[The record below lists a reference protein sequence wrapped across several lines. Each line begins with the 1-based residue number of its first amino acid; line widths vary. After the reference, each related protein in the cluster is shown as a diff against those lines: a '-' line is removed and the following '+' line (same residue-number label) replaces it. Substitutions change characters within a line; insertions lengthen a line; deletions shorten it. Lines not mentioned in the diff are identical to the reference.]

1 MAEFTTDQA
10 TKYLRECLTRPRNPM
25 PFLLIEYAH
34 KQQKFTEIETRLQGH
49 FGFHDHAPSLHL
61 IARDAVCNLVLERD
75 KARAEQIENYKGWER
90 RRVAACGRINAG
102 LYGYCDPQAE
112 DDGISLAAID
122 TEMGQLMNEYHF
134 TDEDVA
140 AIECEVTPDDPRN
153 RTARVTVETAALNVL
168 QPDPAHGFLHRIR
181 VKIEVSAACESCG
194 LTVNAGI
201 DRRNTERQ
209 FVAMLINAGWV
220 AAKTGLSCKGCAQ
233 DEVARLA
240 QEARAAALK
249 ISTCAKCRKETT
261 EALIPVDREDF
272 DARAWDVPGFPI
284 RPGVQV
290 FRRVCGGCCRGS
302 R

>member
-1 MAEFTTDQA
+1 MATITTDQA
-10 TKYLRECLTRPRNPM
+10 TKYLRKCLMRPRNPM
-25 PFLLIEYAH
+25 PFLIIEYAH
-34 KQQKFTEIETRLQGH
+34 KAQKFTEIMTRLQGH
-49 FGFHDHAPSLHL
+49 FGFQDDQMSLKL
-61 IARDAVCNLVLERD
+61 ITMNVVRDLVLERD
-75 KARAEQIENYKGWER
+75 KARAEQVENYKGWER
-90 RRVAACGRINAG
+90 RRVAACARINAG

-122 TEMGQLMNEYHF
+122 MEMGQLMNEYHF
-134 TDEDVA
+134 TSEDVA

-153 RTARVTVETAALNVL
+153 RTARVTVENAALNVL
-168 QPDPAHGFLHRIR
+168 QPDPAHGFLLR
-181 VKIEVSAACESCG
+181 VKVKVEMSATCEACEMLVTSG
-194 LTVNAGI
+194 LN
-201 DRRNTERQ
+201 RQHTERE
-209 FVAMLINAGWV
+209 FVAMLAKAGWI
-220 AAKTGLSCKGCAQ
+220 ATKTGLQCRGCAG
-233 DEVARLA
+233 DPKPAPLT
-240 QEARAAALK
+240 